1 MKTLY
6 NLWLSLLNK
15 LHLYTFGQHN
25 KVCETAATAY
35 EIQIKA
41 LTNANN
47 AQSTS
52 IATLEQQVE
61 KLKQE
66 VAKLTAERDELA
78 SAIDPVTAERN
89 SLREQIVAYKD
100 AAMENLPYVKNVE
113 KQLSKVLQSS
123 DAFGFPHAT
132 GIPGST
138 SISSGYVT
146 YHDRPTAFMQGR
158 TILTDDLTQKI
169 NDIPDQGSRI
179 QLVMDFMD
187 KYGVFKKIG
196 RDFFMQGAAKCVLGY
211 SEKCTNY
218 ELYYEIVAEQVND
231 ESILVVRNPNEKDSD
246 VEK

>member
-41 LTNANN
+41 LTNANA
-47 AQSTS
+47 AQSAS
-52 IATLEQQVE
+52 IATMEQQVE

-66 VAKLTAERDELA
+66 VARLTAERDELA

-196 RDFFMQGAAKCVLGY
+196 RDFFMQGAVKCVLGY

-231 ESILVVRNPNEKDSD
+231 ESILVVRNPDEKDSD